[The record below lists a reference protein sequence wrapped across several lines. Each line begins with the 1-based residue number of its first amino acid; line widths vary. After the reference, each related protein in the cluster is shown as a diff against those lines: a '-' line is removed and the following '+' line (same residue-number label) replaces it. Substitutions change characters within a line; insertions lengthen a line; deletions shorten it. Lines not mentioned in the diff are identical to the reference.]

1 MPKGQPPRQVLEL
14 LGSLGG
20 VGGAG
25 AGSLQHGITGEPLES
40 TRMIQNGDFKE
51 LK

>member
-14 LGSLGG
+14 LGS
-20 VGGAG
+20 VGDVE